1 MAALASAF
9 LAVPPAEAQ
18 SSVELRVSAREI
30 FVNEPFLVTI
40 AIRDFQEAEPF
51 EFPSIPDCLVT
62 MVGGP
67 SESTSISIIGG
78 VRSLSRSLSYTFEL
92 TPRKVG
98 ELLIPEIEIRVD
110 GRALRTRSTRL
121 HVAPSDT
128 AELAFL
134 EITCEPTRVYVGQ
147 RVRLSLALWLRPA
160 STSRRVLTGREM
172 FQSIDFQRTS
182 LGPFPLPET
191 FEQKSRIQADGS
203 SATYYVYRTSSEYLL
218 ERAGPLAFDE
228 ILVAI
233 KYPTRFGR
241 DLFGDEVVTGERNIR
256 LRPSA
261 PAIEVLALPTEGR
274 PPDFSGAVGRFTISV
289 SAEPTTVRVG
299 DPIELTIDIRGDGPL
314 ETLPPPDFGGAVGR
328 FTISVSAEPTT
339 VRVGDPI
346 ELTIDIRGDGPLET
360 LPPPDLTAQSRLT
373 EAFRVPGERLA
384 GSVYRGQRRFVQTI
398 RARRP
403 DVTEIPPIEYPY
415 FDPVRGEYAVARSAP
430 LPIRVSPAETLSP
443 ADLMD
448 KSGPPREQA
457 EPARELDGLRGL
469 VTDERRLL
477 ERVPEVRLAH
487 LIVVT
492 ATPATVFAATSAY
505 LGLVALRGRD
515 PSRARRSRAMQLAR
529 RRIEQARR
537 LPPAEQA
544 RAVEAAL
551 TGYLADRLDQPA
563 GRFSGQSVLSLLE
576 EKGVQPEVLRR
587 WRELIEQCESLAYA
601 GGAAAGGTAE
611 GGAAALGEHLVDMA
625 MACLSHLEGARL

>member
-1 MAALASAF
+1 VLISTLASA
-9 LAVPPAEAQ
+9 PPARAQ
-18 SSVELRVSAREI
+18 PSVELRVSAREI

-40 AIRDFQEAEPF
+40 AIRDFQDADPF

-62 MVGGP
+62 RVGGP
-67 SESTSISIIGG
+67 SESTAISIIGG
-78 VRSLSRSLSYTFEL
+78 VRSMSRSLTYTFEL

-110 GRALRTRSTRL
+110 GRVLRTRPTRL
-121 HVAPSDT
+121 RVAPSDT

-134 EITCEPTRVYVGQ
+134 EITCDPTRVYVGQ

-160 STSRRVLTGREM
+160 HTGRRTLSGREM

-191 FEQKSRIQADGS
+191 FEQKSRLQADGS
-203 SATYYVYRTSSEYLL
+203 SASYYVYRTSTDYLL
-218 ERAGPLAFDE
+218 ERSGPLTFDE

-261 PAIEVLALPTEGR
+261 PAIEVLPLPAEGR

-314 ETLPPPDFGGAVGR
+314 ETLPPPD
-328 FTISVSAEPTT
+328 
-339 VRVGDPI
+339 
-346 ELTIDIRGDGPLET
+346 
-360 LPPPDLTAQSRLT
+360 LTAQPRLT
-373 EAFRVPGERLA
+373 EAFRVPAERLA
-384 GSVYRGQRRFVQTI
+384 GSMYRGQRRFVQTI
-398 RARRP
+398 RAKRP
-403 DVTEIPPIEYPY
+403 DVTEIPPIQYSY
-415 FDPVRGEYAVARSAP
+415 FDPVLGEYAVAESTP
-430 LPIRVSPAETLSP
+430 LPIRVSPAETLSA
-443 ADLMD
+443 ADLLD
-448 KSGPPREQA
+448 KSAPPRQPN
-457 EPARELDGLRGL
+457 EPVREPDGLRGL

-477 ERVPEVRLAH
+477 ERVPEIQLSHV
-487 LIVVT
+487 IVVT
-492 ATPATVFAATSAY
+492 TTPAVVFAATSAC
-505 LGLVALRGRD
+505 LGFLAHRGRD

-563 GRFSGQSVLSLLE
+563 GRFSGPATLSLLE
-576 EKGVQPEVLRR
+576 EKGADHETLRR
-587 WRELIEQCESLAYA
+587 WRELLERCESLAYA
-601 GGAAAGGTAE
+601 GGAAAARGPEADE
-611 GGAAALGEHLVDMA
+611 SLADEAL
-625 MACLSHLEGARL
+625 ACLSRLESKRL